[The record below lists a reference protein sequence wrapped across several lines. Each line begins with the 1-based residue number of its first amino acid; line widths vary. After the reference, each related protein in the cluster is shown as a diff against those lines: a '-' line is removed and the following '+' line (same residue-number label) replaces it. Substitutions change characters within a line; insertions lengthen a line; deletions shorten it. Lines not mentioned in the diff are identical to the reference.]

1 VWETSWILSHRMQ
14 PVHQTVHGYDGVLLV
29 PAQDL
34 GGTLVAAWRCLR
46 CLVSWP
52 PPPPE
57 RVLCMVHLQKLR
69 GSSKWQ
75 GTHYCMLCM

>member
-46 CLVSWP
+46 CLVSSGGP
-52 PPPPE
+52 PPPP
-57 RVLCMVHLQKLR
+57 R
-69 GSSKWQ
+69 GGAPPRSRL
-75 GTHYCMLCM
+75 GALGR